1 VKPFNE
7 ELATKTKSRN
17 MRLSWILQ
25 IVVISLLVEL
35 AFSWNHDSFVGEQ
48 AQGKPDQNEGT
59 AAISDTDFSV
69 TGHFFYDVNFFA
81 PPSNKPS
88 PSPVKPRTPP
98 TFVPASVPAGR
109 FPHSSSTSKENHP
122 VPTYNKP
129 VSVPAPAPVPAGRFP
144 DPVGQPVDYPVS
156 KPTVTEKYP
165 VPVYPDNDN
174 VPVHPVSTSTSQVKV
189 DTRIASYTA
198 EWGTDVNNC
207 QHISPNVFFNCHE
220 GGVINVI
227 ESTAKNAICQ
237 NMSNDYVQCQQRD
250 IQSDSSIVFTCSGIR
265 KSHLLATANVSPS
278 SALGCQKNGNAV
290 TYMTLSRNCID
301 GLGRAYVDTSPD
313 CGKGIRWVQGDTTF
327 CASPAVCAIEQ
338 GCSELEIQS
347 VQISNLNKDIQC
359 SHVDPTQ
366 DMQFYPYET
375 RTSLISSLNLVD
387 WRVSGQARGCLWEP
401 SPLLLRCEGGGNL
414 KFVENYPFCFLIPED
429 NMGICQSFAPFSSQS
444 EESVGLLVSCSGERD
459 DQLILSVE
467 IPSEPLDVQC
477 QSEGQAIQSVMLS
490 RGCGDYGTDGFNFIN
505 DRSFCD
511 SQEHIFKVDDKH
523 SYCFVG
529 DSCEID
535 DGCYNMQ
542 LPALTAR
549 TGSST
554 LGHCLYTV

>member
-1 VKPFNE
+1 
-7 ELATKTKSRN
+7 
-17 MRLSWILQ
+17 MRSSSILQ
-25 IVVISLLVEL
+25 IVVISLLAEIT
-35 AFSWNHDSFVGEQ
+35 FSWNHGSFVGEQ
-48 AQGKPDQNEGT
+48 GKPDNEVT
-59 AAISDTDFSV
+59 AATSDTDFSV
-69 TGHFFYDVNFFA
+69 SGHFFYDENFFA
-81 PPSNKPS
+81 SPSNMPS

-109 FPHSSSTSKENHP
+109 FPHSSPTSKENHP

-129 VSVPAPAPVPAGRFP
+129 VPVPAGRFP
-144 DPVGQPVDYPVS
+144 NPVDQPVDYSVS
-156 KPTVTEKYP
+156 KPRVPEKYP
-165 VPVYPDNDN
+165 VPVYPD
-174 VPVHPVSTSTSQVKV
+174 VPVHPVSTTEVTV

-207 QHISPNVFFNCHE
+207 QHVSPNSASFVCQE

-227 ESTAKNAICQ
+227 ESTAKNIICQ

-265 KSHLLATANVSPS
+265 KVHLLATANVSPS
-278 SALGCQKNGNAV
+278 SALGCKKNGNAV

-301 GLGRAYVDTSPD
+301 GLGRAYVDTNPD
-313 CGKGIRWVQGDTTF
+313 CGRGIRWVQGDTTF

-338 GCSELEIQS
+338 GCSELEIQM
-347 VQISNLNKDIQC
+347 VQISNLNKDIEC

-366 DMQFYPYET
+366 DMQFYPFET
-375 RTSLISSLNLVD
+375 HTSLISSLNLVD
-387 WRVSGQARGCLWEP
+387 WRISGQARGCLWEP

-414 KFVENYPFCFLIPED
+414 EFVENYPFCFLIPED

-477 QSEGQAIQSVMLS
+477 QREGQAIQSVMLS
-490 RGCGDYGTDGFNFIN
+490 RGCGEYGTDGFDFIN
-505 DRSFCD
+505 DQSFCD
-511 SQEHIFKVDDKH
+511 SREQVFKVDEEH

-529 DSCEID
+529 DSCGFD
-535 DGCYNMQ
+535 DGCSNMQ
-542 LPALTAR
+542 LPALTAN

-554 LGHCLYTV
+554 LGHCIHTIHTL